1 MNKTE
6 RIAAAAEAAGIQKKD
21 ADRFFNAAL
30 DIMTQK
36 LRNGEKVQL
45 SGFGTFET
53 KERDAR
59 VGRNPHTKQ
68 TIEIPATRVPT
79 FKASKAL
86 KDNVA
91 K

>member
-6 RIAAAAEAAGIQKKD
+6 LIAAAAEAAGIQKKD

-45 SGFGTFET
+45 SGFGTFEV
-53 KERDAR
+53 KQRQAR
-59 VGRNPHTKQ
+59 MGRNPKTRE
-68 TIEIPATRVPT
+68 TVEIPPARVPD
-79 FKASKAL
+79 FKPSQNL
-86 KDNVA
+86 KEIV

>member
-6 RIAAAAEAAGIQKKD
+6 LIAAAAEAAGIQKKD

-45 SGFGTFET
+45 SGFGTFEV
-53 KERDAR
+53 RQRQAR
-59 VGRNPHTKQ
+59 MGRNPKTRE
-68 TIEIPATRVPT
+68 TVEIPPTRVPD
-79 FKASKAL
+79 FKPSQNL
-86 KDNVA
+86 KEIV